1 MEYAGILKKY
11 HSQIL
16 LEVSGHDHIGDLRFS
31 DQVFSPDKDG
41 AYAFHNILIAPSM
54 TMSSDTQPGF
64 TLFKIDKD
72 TLLTRD
78 LNMIFM
84 PIEQT
89 FSRDITID
97 SKFLFRVF
105 DFQRFGLKDLSVES
119 VQKLLRNLSADSK
132 LLVKYLIMKRGFDP
146 DKPSEYQLAVKLY

>member
-41 AYAFHNILIAPSM
+41 TYAFHNILIAPSM
-54 TMSSDTQPGF
+54 TLSSDTQPGF

-105 DFQRFGLKDLSVES
+105 DFQRFGL
-119 VQKLLRNLSADSK
+119 
-132 LLVKYLIMKRGFDP
+132 
-146 DKPSEYQLAVKLY
+146 